1 MGSPARCWWLLNHCA
16 CTYFMCV
23 LLFTGCES
31 QQSPTESP
39 VAVDDTSV
47 SVSDL
52 KPPTGPGTTADVLG
66 SDDTSGLDGN
76 QDDISAPVWPDDA
89 SLEASE
95 ISTESV
101 RLIWPFASDDT
112 AVTSYRVTLNGAQ
125 IAVVSA
131 SESTLTVPN
140 PALGVPLSFTVV
152 ATDAAGNHSAPLE
165 RTTTITDT
173 APPTWDSAA
182 SLLATEIG
190 DTTALLSW
198 SAARDDIGVTE
209 YRILADKT
217 VLTTTDGATQATVT
231 GLIPLSEYTL
241 HVVAVDAAGRLR
253 WPWRRP
259 WRAIRSRNTPG

>member
-1 MGSPARCWWLLNHCA
+1 MRIQISVFCV
-16 CTYFMCV
+16 CV
-23 LLFTGCES
+23 LLFMGCES

-39 VAVDDTSV
+39 VAADDTSAGSPDV
-47 SVSDL
+47 T
-52 KPPTGPGTTADVLG
+52 PPGPGTSADILG

-89 SLEASE
+89 SLEAIE
-95 ISTESV
+95 ISAKSV

-112 AVTSYRVTLNGAQ
+112 AVTSYRVTRNGAQ

-131 SESTLTVPN
+131 SESTVTVPN
-140 PALGVPLSFTVV
+140 PAMGVPLTFTVV
-152 ATDAAGNHSAPLE
+152 ATDAAGNLSTPLE
-165 RTTTITDT
+165 HTTTITDT
-173 APPTWDSAA
+173 APPTWDSTA

-209 YRILADKT
+209 YRILADET

-241 HVVAVDAAGRLR
+241 HVVAVDAAGN
-253 WPWRRP
+253 
-259 WRAIRSRNTPG
+259 ASVPGPTVSFQTNRTHN

>member
-31 QQSPTESP
+31 QQSATESP
-39 VAVDDTSV
+39 VAVADTSV
-47 SVSDL
+47 GSPDVT
-52 KPPTGPGTTADVLG
+52 PPGPGASADILG
-66 SDDTSGLDGN
+66 SEDTSGLDGTPA
-76 QDDISAPVWPDDA
+76 DTEAPIWPDDA
-89 SLEASE
+89 SLEAIE
-95 ISTESV
+95 ISAESV

-140 PALGVPLSFTVV
+140 PSMGVPLSFTVV
-152 ATDAAGNHSAPLE
+152 ATDAAGNLSTPLE
-165 RTTTITDT
+165 HTTTITDT

-190 DTTALLSW
+190 DTTA
-198 SAARDDIGVTE
+198 
-209 YRILADKT
+209 
-217 VLTTTDGATQATVT
+217 
-231 GLIPLSEYTL
+231 
-241 HVVAVDAAGRLR
+241 
-253 WPWRRP
+253 
-259 WRAIRSRNTPG
+259 